1 MDLYDETDVVTDRR
15 LPGWRARLIVDDDAG
30 EPWGDAL
37 APALLIGR
45 DRYVRVAGDVY
56 QDRHAGQITRAW
68 QHFADHDLFSRYLRL
83 SHGTTAVATAASGDT
98 TVLTFDTSGYRAH
111 VGIAGATD
119 LTGERAEW
127 QAWLDG
133 DVYGVVVEHRTCTHR
148 CIHCGHEELSGWV
161 EVDACW
167 GFYGRRYAT
176 EQALHLL
183 RAAARS

>member
-1 MDLYDETDVVTDRR
+1 MDLYDETDVVTDQR

-45 DRYVRVAGDVY
+45 AGSVRVAAEVY
-56 QDRHAGQITRAW
+56 QDRHASEIRQAW
-68 QHFADHDLFSRYLRL
+68 QHFADHAHFERYLRL
-83 SHGTTAVATAASGDT
+83 FHGTTGVATAASGDT
-98 TVLTFDTSGYRAH
+98 TVLTFDTRGYRAH
-111 VGIAGATD
+111 VGITGTTD
-119 LTGERAEW
+119 LTGERDEW

-133 DVYGVVVEHRTCTHR
+133 DVYGVLVERTDAFHRV
-148 CIHCGHEELSGWV
+148 HCGHEQAVGWV

-167 GFYGRRYAT
+167 GFYGRRYAVG
-176 EQALHLL
+176 QAMHLL